1 MKIPLIFSKTAIYYA
16 ISWYTIPLYIPSI
29 HGPVLVNADGWAQT
43 ALLNKINNIWPLQNG
58 LVSQEFTVNMKHIET
73 DMINQNRSIL
83 KDLPNCFC
91 IKFFFIAN
99 FYISTIIWFAHYVT
113 LRNYSRKFKMQWQ
126 IEKLKISTKPQ
137 KWINLSNCTPLSLYI
152 YLEIPG
158 FAHYVPLKICSGKFK
173 MQRQIEKLKCGG
185 LWCLGCF
192 SNACV

>member
-43 ALLNKINNIWPLQNG
+43 ALLNKINNICPLQNG

-91 IKFFFIAN
+91 INFFFIAN

-126 IEKLKISTKPQ
+126 IEKLKRSTKPQ

-152 YLEIPG
+152 FRDSWICTLCSFKNLFG
-158 FAHYVPLKICSGKFK
+158 KI
-173 MQRQIEKLKCGG
+173 Q
-185 LWCLGCF
+185 
-192 SNACV
+192 NAATNWKVKVRRTLMPRMFF

>member
-43 ALLNKINNIWPLQNG
+43 ALLNKINNICPLQNG

-91 IKFFFIAN
+91 INFFF
-99 FYISTIIWFAHYVT
+99 HC
-113 LRNYSRKFKMQWQ
+113 
-126 IEKLKISTKPQ
+126 KL
-137 KWINLSNCTPLSLYI
+137 LYI
-152 YLEIPG
+152 YNYLIYFKKLFEEI
-158 FAHYVPLKICSGKFK
+158 
-173 MQRQIEKLKCGG
+173 Q
-185 LWCLGCF
+185 
-192 SNACV
+192 NAVTNWKVKRIYQTSEMDKSF